1 MQERAP
7 NSSCT
12 CALRGTTPA
21 APPPDHVLRSASD
34 GVRRAPQSVCE
45 GDERPGL
52 AFGRGDDR
60 SSTAWCAHA
69 LCAALSLRHPR
80 AREACSGPIPSCRS
94 RARPDMCTTVTS
106 APPVAP
112 ATPPPAQTACTSRG
126 SRERARTMSDI
137 NANRWRCA
145 RRSCRS
151 IGGRNA
157 PRAAWS
163 APIAAS
169 TTSSPAQTSSGSR
182 GSRERARTMSAVR
195 TSRFRYNS
203 WPGSSFYGQR
213 ARLWRTLLSCLG
225 NAEMGR
231 QRARLWRTLL
241 SCLGK
246 RDSRTSHA
254 K

>member
-34 GVRRAPQSVCE
+34 GVRRAPQRACE
-45 GDERPGL
+45 ACERRGL

-60 SSTAWCAHA
+60 SSTAWCALA

-126 SRERARTMSDI
+126 SRERARTMFDTRSSR
-137 NANRWRCA
+137 AALRGARAARSAAETLLALPGA
-145 RRSCRS
+145 RRSPPLPRPRRRRRARAVADRENARVRCPRS
-151 IGGRNA
+151 E
-157 PRAAWS
+157 P
-163 APIAAS
+163 
-169 TTSSPAQTSSGSR
+169 R
-182 GSRERARTMSAVR
+182 GSDIIAGLVPHFTGALGVPRSPGRFQAR
-195 TSRFRYNS
+195 
-203 WPGSSFYGQR
+203 
-213 ARLWRTLLSCLG
+213 
-225 NAEMGR
+225 
-231 QRARLWRTLL
+231 
-241 SCLGK
+241 
-246 RDSRTSHA
+246 RDSGYRRVA
-254 K
+254 